1 MPKGRKEKFY
11 AVLHGIGG
19 TRVYSRWE
27 DYRKAT
33 HGFSGASSKGFFSYE
48 DAENWLEK
56 SCFPLAKR
64 DEQNAQMI
72 PTPPSSATTGSSSP
86 RTRYPNSTRY
96 WQDHRPGPNRIEVG
110 VQTSSLPSSPVPVAT
125 LATYRR
131 TVPPL
136 QRSPSQEVSPN
147 NAAVDPPPAI
157 QRAPIQLSEEQRQVL
172 ELVKSGGTGKSVLL
186 REIIRELKLTMEIAV
201 TATTGIAGVNIGGST
216 VHSFAG
222 IGLGK
227 ETAEKLAVKVD
238 RSTFASA
245 RWRNLQVLIID
256 EISMMDG
263 MFFDKL
269 VCLQYLLRIPS
280 ISRWSRNI
288 SHVGSENV
296 ESHLVVSNWSSRE
309 ISFSYRRSPSTAI
322 TI

>member
-1 MPKGRKEKFY
+1 
-11 AVLHGIGG
+11 
-19 TRVYSRWE
+19 
-27 DYRKAT
+27 
-33 HGFSGASSKGFFSYE
+33 
-48 DAENWLEK
+48 
-56 SCFPLAKR
+56 
-64 DEQNAQMI
+64 MI

-136 QRSPSQEVSPN
+136 QRSRLQEVSPN

-157 QRAPIQLSEEQRQVL
+157 QRAPIQLSDEQRQVL
-172 ELVKSGGTGKSVLL
+172 ELVKSGGNVFFTGPAGTGKSVLL

-256 EISMMDG
+256 ESKVFTLSWWFMPADHAW
-263 MFFDKL
+263 K
-269 VCLQYLLRIPS
+269 
-280 ISRWSRNI
+280 SR
-288 SHVGSENV
+288 
-296 ESHLVVSNWSSRE
+296 
-309 ISFSYRRSPSTAI
+309 
-322 TI
+322 